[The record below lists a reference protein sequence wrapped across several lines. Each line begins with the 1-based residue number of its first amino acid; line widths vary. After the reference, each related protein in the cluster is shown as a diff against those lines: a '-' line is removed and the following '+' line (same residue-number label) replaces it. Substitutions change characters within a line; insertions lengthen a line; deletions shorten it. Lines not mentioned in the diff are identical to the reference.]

1 MSALHAA
8 LLALTEPVAGGG
20 GGGGGPGPG
29 PGDGGGVTPGPL
41 DGVRV
46 NYGPALPDPGRES
59 LNILGLSGEQSFAG
73 LGQLAKEEIYTVEV
87 LILVI
92 REGQQTQPAV
102 ERAYVLMGELE
113 NQLRETLTSPTMGN
127 TVRVAAVESVS
138 LEVGAS
144 DTTRSALLTIGV
156 RVQARI

>member
-1 MSALHAA
+1 MNALHDA
-8 LLALTEPVAGGG
+8 LAGRAGLA
-20 GGGGGPGPG
+20 
-29 PGDGGGVTPGPL
+29 
-41 DGVRV
+41 GVRV

-59 LNILGLSGEQSFAG
+59 LNILGLEGEQNWAG
-73 LGQLAKEEIYTVEV
+73 LGQLAKEEVYTVQV

-102 ERAYVLMGELE
+102 ERAYEILEELE
-113 NQLRETLTSPTMGN
+113 NELRETSTAPTMDN
-127 TVRVAAVESVS
+127 TVRVAAVESVN

-144 DTTRSALLTIGV
+144 DQTRSALLTIGV

>member
-1 MSALHAA
+1 MATSTAPAFMNALHDALAA
-8 LLALTEPVAGGG
+8 RLT
-20 GGGGGPGPG
+20 
-29 PGDGGGVTPGPL
+29 
-41 DGVRV
+41 GVRV

-59 LNILGLSGEQSFAG
+59 VNILGLEGEQQWAG

-102 ERAYVLMGELE
+102 ERAYELLEELE
-113 NQLRETLTSPTMGN
+113 DQLRETSTSPTMGN
-127 TVRVAAVESVS
+127 TVRVASVETVN

-144 DTTRSALLTIGV
+144 DQTRSALLTIGV

>member
-1 MSALHAA
+1 MATSTAPAFMNALHDA
-8 LLALTEPVAGGG
+8 LAGRAGLA
-20 GGGGGPGPG
+20 
-29 PGDGGGVTPGPL
+29 
-41 DGVRV
+41 GVRV

-59 LNILGLSGEQSFAG
+59 LNILGLEGSQNWAG
-73 LGQLAKEEIYTVEV
+73 LGQLAKEEVYTVQV

-102 ERAYVLMGELE
+102 ERAYEILEELE
-113 NQLRETLTSPTMGN
+113 NELRESSTAPTMDN
-127 TVRVAAVESVS
+127 TVRVASVADVN

-144 DTTRSALLTIGV
+144 DQTRSALLTIGV

>member
-1 MSALHAA
+1 MATSTAPAFMNALHDA
-8 LLALTEPVAGGG
+8 LSARTGLS
-20 GGGGGPGPG
+20 
-29 PGDGGGVTPGPL
+29 
-41 DGVRV
+41 GVRV

-59 LNILGLSGEQSFAG
+59 VNILGLDGEQSWAG
-73 LGQLAKEEIYTVEV
+73 LGQLAKEEVYTVQV

-102 ERAYVLMGELE
+102 ERAYELLAEVE
-113 NQLRETLTSPTMGN
+113 NQLRESSTAPTMTN
-127 TVRVAAVESVS
+127 TVRVAAVETVN

>member
-20 GGGGGPGPG
+20 DGGGGSGPG

-59 LNILGLSGEQSFAG
+59 LNILGLAG
-73 LGQLAKEEIYTVEV
+73 DQAWASLGRLSKDEVYTVDV
-87 LILVI
+87 LVLVI
-92 REGQQTQPAV
+92 REGQQTQAAV
-102 ERAYVLMGELE
+102 ERAYAILE
-113 NQLRETLTSPTMGN
+113 QLETLLRDSANAPTVAG
-127 TVRVAAVESVS
+127 TVRVASVS
-138 LEVGAS
+138 SVQLEVGAS

-156 RVQARI
+156 RVEARI

>member
-1 MSALHAA
+1 MTTSTAPAFMDALVTALAA
-8 LLALTEPVAGGG
+8 RSNLA
-20 GGGGGPGPG
+20 
-29 PGDGGGVTPGPL
+29 
-41 DGVRV
+41 GVRV

-59 LNILGLSGEQSFAG
+59 VNILGLEGEQQWAG
-73 LGQLAKEEIYTVEV
+73 LGRLAKEEIYTVQV
-87 LILVI
+87 MILVI

-102 ERAYVLMGELE
+102 ERAYELLEELE
-113 NQLRETLTSPTMGN
+113 DELRENTDSPTEGN
-127 TVRVAAVESVS
+127 TVRVAAVETVN

>member
-1 MSALHAA
+1 VATSTAPAFMNALHDALAA
-8 LLALTEPVAGGG
+8 RTGLA
-20 GGGGGPGPG
+20 
-29 PGDGGGVTPGPL
+29 
-41 DGVRV
+41 GVRV

-59 LNILGLSGEQSFAG
+59 LNILGLEGEQNWAG
-73 LGQLAKEEIYTVEV
+73 LGQLAKEEVYTVQV

-102 ERAYVLMGELE
+102 ERAYELLEELE
-113 NQLRETLTSPTMGN
+113 DELRESATAPTMDN
-127 TVRVAAVESVS
+127 SVRVAAVETVN

-144 DTTRSALLTIGV
+144 DQTRSALLTIGV

>member
-1 MSALHAA
+1 MATSTAPAFMDALVTALAA
-8 LLALTEPVAGGG
+8 RTNLA
-20 GGGGGPGPG
+20 
-29 PGDGGGVTPGPL
+29 
-41 DGVRV
+41 GVRV

-59 LNILGLSGEQSFAG
+59 INVLGLEGEQTWAG
-73 LGQLAKEEIYTVEV
+73 LGQLAKEEVYTVQV
-87 LILVI
+87 MVFVI

-102 ERAYVLMGELE
+102 ERAYALLAEIE
-113 NQLRETLTSPTMGN
+113 DELRETTTSPTMDN
-127 TVRVAAVESVS
+127 TVRVAAVNTVN

>member
-1 MSALHAA
+1 MATSTAPAFMNALHDALSARAA
-8 LLALTEPVAGGG
+8 LAS
-20 GGGGGPGPG
+20 
-29 PGDGGGVTPGPL
+29 
-41 DGVRV
+41 VRV

-59 LNILGLSGEQSFAG
+59 VNILGMSGEQSFAG

-102 ERAYVLMGELE
+102 ERAYVLMGQLE
-113 NQLRETLTSPTMGN
+113 DQLRETLVSPTMTN

>member
-1 MSALHAA
+1 MATSTAPAFMNALHDA
-8 LLALTEPVAGGG
+8 LGARSGLS
-20 GGGGGPGPG
+20 
-29 PGDGGGVTPGPL
+29 
-41 DGVRV
+41 GVRV

-59 LNILGLSGEQSFAG
+59 VNILGLEGQQSFAG
-73 LGQLAKEEIYTVEV
+73 LGQLAKEEVYTVQV

-102 ERAYVLMGELE
+102 ERAYELLAQLE
-113 NQLRETLTSPTMGN
+113 DQLRETSTAPTMSN
-127 TVRVAAVESVS
+127 TVRVAAVESVN

>member
-1 MSALHAA
+1 LRDVLGHEQLIRDSCQLLRLEPRAL
-8 LLALTEPVAGGG
+8 E
-20 GGGGGPGPG
+20 
-29 PGDGGGVTPGPL
+29 
-41 DGVRV
+41 
-46 NYGPALPDPGRES
+46 
-59 LNILGLSGEQSFAG
+59 

-102 ERAYVLMGELE
+102 ERAYELLEELE
-113 NQLRETLTSPTMGN
+113 DQLRETSTSPTMGN
-127 TVRVAAVESVS
+127 TVRVASVETVN

-144 DTTRSALLTIGV
+144 DQTRSALLTIGV

>member
-1 MSALHAA
+1 MATSTAPAFMNALFNA
-8 LLALTEPVAGGG
+8 LATRTGLT
-20 GGGGGPGPG
+20 
-29 PGDGGGVTPGPL
+29 
-41 DGVRV
+41 GVRV

-59 LNILGLSGEQSFAG
+59 INILGLSGDQSFAG
-73 LGQLAKEEIYTVEV
+73 LGQLAKEEVYTVEV

-102 ERAYVLMGELE
+102 ERAYQILAQLE
-113 NQLRETLTSPTMGN
+113 DQLRETSTAPTMAN
-127 TVRVAAVESVS
+127 TVRVAAVETVN

-144 DTTRSALLTIGV
+144 DQTRSALLTTGL

>member
-1 MSALHAA
+1 
-8 LLALTEPVAGGG
+8 
-20 GGGGGPGPG
+20 
-29 PGDGGGVTPGPL
+29 
-41 DGVRV
+41 
-46 NYGPALPDPGRES
+46 
-59 LNILGLSGEQSFAG
+59 
-73 LGQLAKEEIYTVEV
+73 
-87 LILVI
+87 
-92 REGQQTQPAV
+92 
-102 ERAYVLMGELE
+102 MGELE

>member
-1 MSALHAA
+1 VATSTAPAFMNALHDALAA
-8 LLALTEPVAGGG
+8 RAGLT
-20 GGGGGPGPG
+20 
-29 PGDGGGVTPGPL
+29 
-41 DGVRV
+41 GVRV

-59 LNILGLSGEQSFAG
+59 INILGLDGTQSWAG
-73 LGQLAKEEIYTVEV
+73 LGQLAKEEVYTVQV

-102 ERAYVLMGELE
+102 ERAYEILEELE
-113 NQLRETLTSPTMGN
+113 NELREDSTAPTMDN
-127 TVRVAAVESVS
+127 TVRVASVEDVN

>member
-1 MSALHAA
+1 MATSTAPAFMNALHDA
-8 LLALTEPVAGGG
+8 LVARANLA
-20 GGGGGPGPG
+20 
-29 PGDGGGVTPGPL
+29 
-41 DGVRV
+41 GVRV

-59 LNILGLSGEQSFAG
+59 MNILGLSGEQSWAS
-73 LGQLAKEEIYTVEV
+73 LGRLAKDETYTVEV

-102 ERAYVLMGELE
+102 ERAYDLLEELE
-113 NQLRETLTSPTMGN
+113 NELRESATAPTMDN
-127 TVRVAAVESVS
+127 SVRVAAVETVN

-144 DTTRSALLTIGV
+144 DQTRSALLTIGV

>member
-1 MSALHAA
+1 MATSTAPTFMNALHDALSARAA
-8 LLALTEPVAGGG
+8 LV
-20 GGGGGPGPG
+20 
-29 PGDGGGVTPGPL
+29 
-41 DGVRV
+41 GVRV

-59 LNILGLSGEQSFAG
+59 VNILGMSGEQSFAG

-102 ERAYVLMGELE
+102 ERAYVLMGQLE
-113 NQLRETLTSPTMGN
+113 DQLRETLVSPTMTN

>member
-1 MSALHAA
+1 MATSTAPTFMNALHDA
-8 LLALTEPVAGGG
+8 LVARPNLA
-20 GGGGGPGPG
+20 
-29 PGDGGGVTPGPL
+29 
-41 DGVRV
+41 GVRV

-59 LNILGLSGEQSFAG
+59 VNILGLAGEQSFAG
-73 LGQLAKEEIYTVEV
+73 LGQLAKEEVYTVEV

-102 ERAYVLMGELE
+102 ERAYALMGELE

>member
-1 MSALHAA
+1 MNALHDA
-8 LLALTEPVAGGG
+8 LSARTGLS
-20 GGGGGPGPG
+20 
-29 PGDGGGVTPGPL
+29 
-41 DGVRV
+41 GVRV

-59 LNILGLSGEQSFAG
+59 VNILGLDGEQNWAG
-73 LGQLAKEEIYTVEV
+73 LGQLAKEEVYTVQV

-102 ERAYVLMGELE
+102 ERAYQLLAEIE
-113 NQLRETLTSPTMGN
+113 NELRESSTAPTMDN
-127 TVRVAAVESVS
+127 TVRVAAVETVN